1 MEKKNNNLTLILTVL
16 ICLLPMI
23 LGAVLYSK
31 LPEQMP
37 IHFNIKNEPDNYAN
51 KSFALFGMP
60 IIMATIQA
68 ICMIVTSIKI
78 KKIDNNYK
86 PTIIKIMEWFIPI
99 LTIFIYIIMIEV
111 PLGSTVY
118 VGKSVCLIL
127 GILFIIIGN
136 YTPKMSY
143 ELGKS
148 MVHPHPKDEKSF
160 RKMLKIMGYSFI
172 IVGVILLL
180 LIIWA

>member
-1 MEKKNNNLTLILTVL
+1 MEKKNKITLVLTVI

-23 LGAVLYSK
+23 LGAVLYNK

-37 IHFNIKNEPDNYAN
+37 VHFNVTNEPDNYAH
-51 KSFALFGMP
+51 KAFALFGIPVIMAIVQAICIILTSKKTSKLKDNEKP
-60 IIMATIQA
+60 IIM
-68 ICMIVTSIKI
+68 
-78 KKIDNNYK
+78 
-86 PTIIKIMEWFIPI
+86 KIMEWFIPV
-99 LTIFIYIIMIEV
+99 LTVLIYIIMVEV

-127 GILFIIIGN
+127 GILFMIIGN

-143 ELGKS
+143 EIGKT
-148 MVHPHPKDEKSF
+148 MVHPAPKDEKSF
-160 RKMLKIMGYSFI
+160 RKMLKIMGYSFMTLGI
-172 IVGVILLL
+172 IFLV